1 VVRSRKDQG
10 SAGKDDS
17 KTMKEADESDSN
29 GSFPGI
35 LLLDIINRKCWA
47 SGEEDKK
54 EEQAVVKQVSTDT
67 TAFHPI

>member
-1 VVRSRKDQG
+1 
-10 SAGKDDS
+10 
-17 KTMKEADESDSN
+17 MKEADESDSN

-67 TAFHPI
+67 TTFYPI